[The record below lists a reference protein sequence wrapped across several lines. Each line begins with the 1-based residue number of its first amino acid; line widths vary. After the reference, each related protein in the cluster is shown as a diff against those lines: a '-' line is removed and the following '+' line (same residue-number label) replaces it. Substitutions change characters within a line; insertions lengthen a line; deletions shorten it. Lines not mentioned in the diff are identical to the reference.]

1 MTRINVEIA
10 EAARTTGLV
19 ARKQQENKAKASL
32 HGLQFIHDNAGRL
45 YSDLVHAD
53 PRPLQPG
60 PKGSRTMTDLDLID
74 RKIVAELMRDAT
86 LPVAQIADKV
96 GLSQTPC
103 WKRIQKL
110 EANGVL
116 TGRVAL
122 ADPTRLG
129 FGLTVFVSIEAAD
142 HSADW
147 RKAFAKATES
157 IPEIMEVY
165 RMAGEIDYLL
175 RVAVADMMA
184 FDRLYKRLTDAVPIK
199 NVTSHFAMER
209 MKFTTAYPVDTVSR

>member
-1 MTRINVEIA
+1 M
-10 EAARTTGLV
+10 
-19 ARKQQENKAKASL
+19 
-32 HGLQFIHDNAGRL
+32 
-45 YSDLVHAD
+45 HAD
-53 PRPLQPG
+53 LQAHQSG
-60 PKGSRTMTDLDLID
+60 KKGSRTVTDLDLID

-86 LPVAQIADKV
+86 LSIAQIADKA

-110 EANGVL
+110 EASGVL

-122 ADPTRLG
+122 ADPTKLG
-129 FGLTVFVSIEAAD
+129 FGLTVFVGIEAPD
-142 HSADW
+142 HSSDW
-147 RKAFAKATES
+147 REAFAKATDS

-175 RVAVADMMA
+175 RVAVADMTV

-209 MKFTTAYPVDTVSR
+209 MTFTTAYPVDTLSR

>member
-1 MTRINVEIA
+1 M
-10 EAARTTGLV
+10 
-19 ARKQQENKAKASL
+19 
-32 HGLQFIHDNAGRL
+32 
-45 YSDLVHAD
+45 
-53 PRPLQPG
+53 G
-60 PKGSRTMTDLDLID
+60 PKGRWCVADLDLID

-86 LPVAQIADKV
+86 LPVAQIADKA

-122 ADPTRLG
+122 ADPEKLG
-129 FGLTVFVSIEAAD
+129 FGLTVFVGIEASD
-142 HSADW
+142 HSAGW
-147 RKAFAKATES
+147 RDAFAAATEQ

-175 RVAVADMMA
+175 RVAVADTMA
-184 FDRLYKRLTDAVPIK
+184 YDRLYKRLTDAVPIK

-209 MKFTTAYPVDTVSR
+209 MKYTTAYPVDTLAR

>member
-1 MTRINVEIA
+1 ME
-10 EAARTTGLV
+10 E
-19 ARKQQENKAKASL
+19 
-32 HGLQFIHDNAGRL
+32 
-45 YSDLVHAD
+45 
-53 PRPLQPG
+53 
-60 PKGSRTMTDLDLID
+60 LDLID
-74 RKIVAELMRDAT
+74 RKIVAELMRDST

-122 ADPTRLG
+122 ANPGKLG
-129 FGLTVFVSIEAAD
+129 FGLTVFVGIEAPD
-142 HSADW
+142 HSAEW
-147 RKAFAKATES
+147 RDAFARAVDG

-165 RMAGEIDYLL
+165 RMAGEMDYLI
-175 RVAVADMMA
+175 RAAVLDMSA
-184 FDRLYKRLTDAVPIK
+184 FDALYKRLTNAVPIK

-209 MKFTTAYPVDTVSR
+209 MKYTTAYPVDTKNR

>member
-1 MTRINVEIA
+1 M
-10 EAARTTGLV
+10 
-19 ARKQQENKAKASL
+19 Q
-32 HGLQFIHDNAGRL
+32 
-45 YSDLVHAD
+45 
-53 PRPLQPG
+53 
-60 PKGSRTMTDLDLID
+60 DLDLID

-110 EANGVL
+110 EAAGVL

-122 ADPTRLG
+122 GDPRKLG
-129 FGLTVFVSIEAAD
+129 FGLTVFVGIEAPD

-147 RKAFAKATES
+147 REAFYAAVAG

-165 RMAGEIDYLL
+165 RMAGEMDYFL
-175 RVAVADMMA
+175 RVAVADMQA
-184 FDRLYKRLTDAVPIK
+184 YDLLYKRLTDAVPIK

-209 MKFTTAYPVDTVSR
+209 MKFTTAYPVDTRTR

>member
-1 MTRINVEIA
+1 
-10 EAARTTGLV
+10 
-19 ARKQQENKAKASL
+19 
-32 HGLQFIHDNAGRL
+32 
-45 YSDLVHAD
+45 
-53 PRPLQPG
+53 
-60 PKGSRTMTDLDLID
+60 MTDLDLID
-74 RKIVAELMRDAT
+74 RKIVAELMLDAT
-86 LPVAQIADKV
+86 LPIAQIADRA

-122 ADPTRLG
+122 ADPALLG
-129 FGLTVFVSIEAAD
+129 FGLTVFVAIEASD
-142 HSADW
+142 HSAEW
-147 RKAFAKATES
+147 RETFAKATDA

-175 RVAVADMMA
+175 RIAVADMMA

-199 NVTSHFAMER
+199 NVTSHFSMER
-209 MKFTTAYPVDTVSR
+209 MKFTTAYPVDTLSR